1 MTLREIS
8 LKLDNCMTRQDF
20 GLSQD
25 MPLPFPP
32 HSPSCCGHRQC
43 LARLRSQSA
52 IDLIIRLLAL
62 QVIRVDSS
70 LDSTPSYTLDCPR
83 RQPSPSTLSPFPLT
97 VAGILITL
105 KMRIILLQLK
115 VKKWKTINY

>member
-25 MPLPFPP
+25 MPLPLPILP
-32 HSPSCCGHRQC
+32 CCGHRQC
-43 LARLRSQSA
+43 LGRLRSQSA

-83 RQPSPSTLSPFPLT
+83 RQPSPSYLSPFPLT

-105 KMRIILLQLK
+105 KMRIILVQLK